1 MFEEPDRPNRC
12 QGITSNGQ
20 CSQNAQPGGNFCY
33 AHNGGH
39 DRVAE
44 QDQRMYQLL
53 KAKDR
58 SRLAALSEHNDVK
71 SLRDEIAIA
80 RMLIE
85 ERFNLIQNDSDMLTA
100 CGALNSLLL
109 TVERLVSS
117 AHKLE
122 QNLGSLLAKPTLL
135 ALGNELVSIVIDEL
149 HGIPNYEE
157 VVDRIS
163 ERVITAMAKAG
174 SNPK

>member
-1 MFEEPDRPNRC
+1 MYDNQERPNRC

-20 CSQNAQPGGNFCY
+20 CSRNAQPGDKFCY
-33 AHNGGH
+33 NHNGGH
-39 DRVAE
+39 DRAAE
-44 QDQRMYQLL
+44 QDKRMYLL
-53 KAKDR
+53 SKAKDR
-58 SRLAALSEHNDVK
+58 SRLAALSEHNEVK

-85 ERFNLIQNDSDMLTA
+85 ERFNLIQNDSDLLTA
-100 CGALNSLLL
+100 CGTLNSLLL
-109 TVERLVSS
+109 TVERLVQS

-135 ALGNELVSIVIDEL
+135 SLGHELVTIVIEEL
-149 HGIPNYEE
+149 KGIPNYEE

-163 ERVITAMAKAG
+163 ERVINAMAKAG
-174 SNPK
+174 DNQK